1 MTVGYDARF
10 SGSHFGVWVVT
21 DADRADDAM
30 TVLKKRVNEVIQEY
44 KAKANEAIGEADKLD
59 REKKYAEAINAFD
72 AVCKNF
78 PFLDILQHA
87 NRRKGEILR
96 KVTFGG

>member
-1 MTVGYDARF
+1 MPEGVLWPVRPGPALSTNILLCSVSVSVRPVRISKLA
-10 SGSHFGVWVVT
+10 GS
-21 DADRADDAM
+21 
-30 TVLKKRVNEVIQEY
+30 
-44 KAKANEAIGEADKLD
+44 GEADKLD